1 MTDLEQRRADLQRQ
15 LEEIDQQIEAEQ
27 KEAWFADREH
37 AIGRAVLA
45 RFEEGQFMV
54 NMSGRTW
61 WCKEGE
67 GLLDF
72 CDSSEFAA
80 VQRLEKAGFL
90 KKGTR

>member
-1 MTDLEQRRADLQRQ
+1 MTDLEQRRADLMRE
-15 LEEIDQQIEAEQ
+15 LKEIDQQIEAEQ

-37 AIGRAVLA
+37 AIDRAVLA

-61 WCKEGE
+61 WCKESV
-67 GLLDF
+67 GLFEF